1 MDRTPEPLTADD
13 PVPPASAKTVFTLQ
27 IAGAVVCVLTAI
39 PALFGGVAPGLV
51 SSIILASIAV
61 GTLSAVYGLTLL
73 PGDWRAWSLASA
85 ACLFANWGFPAHWDS
100 FALVARVLAFVFFV
114 GALLT
119 VVASLM
125 RLVALCFSITFDEN
139 KDIALVASILRYS
152 VLSVLLLFHF
162 GGIFTATTWPEP
174 APWLTTQSA
183 QRVYMPYYRFMYL
196 SNAYHFY
203 SPEPGPASLIFGLV
217 TYELDEID
225 PKTGKQRVEAAWIDL
240 PNRGSQFKD
249 PLGLTYQR
257 RLSITELVA
266 TSSPSNFTPDNFEK
280 NDAVA
285 RRRQAAVNVDD
296 PSSRIPMLPNVDPVA
311 SQYRVP
317 SIHITRYLMP
327 SYARHIAAEY
337 SSPGRRVLSVKLLRV
352 EHRVI
357 PPGQFL
363 PQYDP
368 ETGLKRDEGDSP
380 YNPTTYRPYYLGEYN
395 AAGELV
401 NPTDPMLYWLL
412 PIVQRASPNA
422 QGRFFDDYMS
432 LYLKHEYPWTGGVK
446 GAP

>member
-27 IAGAVVCVLTAI
+27 IAGAVICVLTVI

-51 SSIILASIAV
+51 STIILASIAV
-61 GTLSAVYGLTLL
+61 GTLAAVFGLTLR

-100 FALVARVLAFVFFV
+100 FAFVARVLAFLFFA

-119 VVASLM
+119 CVPPG
-125 RLVALCFSITFDEN
+125 
-139 KDIALVASILRYS
+139 LRYAA
-152 VLSVLLLFHF
+152 LSAMLLFHF

-217 TYELDEID
+217 TYELDEFD

>member
-1 MDRTPEPLTADD
+1 MDRSPEQHS
-13 PVPPASAKTVFTLQ
+13 PVAVLPPVCSETVFTLQ
-27 IAGAVVCVLTAI
+27 LSGLVAVALSAI
-39 PALFGGVAPGLV
+39 PALFGGVAPGLFSTV
-51 SSIILASIAV
+51 VLGVIALGGLA
-61 GTLSAVYGLTLL
+61 AVYGLTLR
-73 PGDWRAWSLASA
+73 PNDWQPWAIA
-85 ACLFANWGFPAHWDS
+85 AATCLFANWGFPAHWDS
-100 FALVARVLAFVFFV
+100 FALVARVLAVVIGV

-119 VVASLM
+119 WVRPA
-125 RLVALCFSITFDEN
+125 I
-139 KDIALVASILRYS
+139 RYT
-152 VLSVLLLFHF
+152 VLSALFLLHY

-174 APWLTTQSA
+174 APWLTNQSA
-183 QRVYMPYYRFMYL
+183 QRLYMPYFKFMYL

-225 PKTGKQRVEAAWIDL
+225 PKTNKHKIESAWIDL
-240 PNRGSQFKD
+240 PNRTTQYKD
-249 PLGLTYQR
+249 PLGMTYQR

-266 TSSPSNFTPDNFEK
+266 TSQPSNFTLVNFEK
-280 NDAVA
+280 NDSAS
-285 RRRQAAVNVDD
+285 RRQKASLNLDD
-296 PSSRIPMLPNVDPVA
+296 PGSRIPLQDLPSDSVA

-317 SIHITRYLMP
+317 SVHITRYLLP

-337 SSPGRRVLSVKLLRV
+337 STPARRVISVKLVRV

-363 PQYDP
+363 DRYDP
-368 ETGLKRDEGDSP
+368 DSKLKIADGDSP

-412 PIVQRASPNA
+412 PVVQSQSADG
-422 QGRFFDDYMS
+422 QGRYYKDYMS
-432 LYLKHEYPWTGGVK
+432 LYLKYEFPWPGGVK
-446 GAP
+446 